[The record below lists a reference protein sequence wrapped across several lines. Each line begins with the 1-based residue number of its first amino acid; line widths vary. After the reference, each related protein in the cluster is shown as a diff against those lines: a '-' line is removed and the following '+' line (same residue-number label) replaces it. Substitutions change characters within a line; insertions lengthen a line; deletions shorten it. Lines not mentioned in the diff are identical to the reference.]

1 MEAGKNYEMLGVIR
15 LLGKVLACHTN
26 LRPTEA
32 CLDGGTMTPPL
43 RSVIAQIEQEFS
55 PEEQDELARQ
65 LEDQFIARRAVNTR
79 QQQLEALARLAELTK
94 DLPPVDAV
102 ELVRQGREELERRA
116 LR

>member
-1 MEAGKNYEMLGVIR
+1 M
-15 LLGKVLACHTN
+15 
-26 LRPTEA
+26 
-32 CLDGGTMTPPL
+32 DGGTMTAPL